1 VSYLRK
7 VIECIP
13 NFSTSDRKVVE
24 AILDE
29 IRRIQDARL
38 LDYTFDGYYNRL
50 VVSFVGDEDSVLQAA
65 LNSATKAIALIDMNK
80 HKGQHPRLGAVDVVP
95 FVPIRNATM
104 EDCVEFA
111 RAFGRGLAE
120 AHHIPIYLYGEAA
133 SRPEAEDID
142 WVRQGEYEGLHEMM
156 KRPGREPDFGPNEPH
171 QTAGATIVG
180 ARRIMVGFNVNL
192 GTPNLEVAR
201 RVARAVH
208 GKKGG
213 LTDVRAMAAMIPE
226 KDMTQIGMSIGDF
239 KKTPLYHVLELVKIE
254 AERYGAPIVGAEFC
268 GLVPLQAL
276 IDVAKHYLEV
286 EELEEDRIIEIAA
299 QKALEQT

>member
-1 VSYLRK
+1 LRK
-7 VIECIP
+7 IIECIP
-13 NFSTSDRKVVE
+13 NFSTSDPKFVK

-29 IRRIQDARL
+29 IRCVQNACL
-38 LDYTFDGYYNRL
+38 LDHTFDSYYNRL

-65 LNSATKAIALIDMNK
+65 LNSAAKAIALIDMNK

-104 EDCVEFA
+104 EDCVELA
-111 RAFGRGLAE
+111 RAFGRRLAE
-120 AHHIPIYLYGEAA
+120 AHHIPVYLYGEAA
-133 SRPEAEDID
+133 SRPEAADID
-142 WVRQGEYEGLHEMM
+142 WIRQGEHEGLHEMI
-156 KRPGREPDFGPNEPH
+156 KRPGREPDFGPKEPH
-171 QTAGATIVG
+171 PTAGATIVG

-192 GTPNLEVAR
+192 GTPNLEIAR

-208 GKKGG
+208 AKKGG

-226 KDMTQIGMSIGDF
+226 KGMTQIGMSVGEF
-239 KKTPLYHVLELVKIE
+239 NRTPLYRILELVKIE
-254 AERYGAPIVGAEFC
+254 AERYGVPIIGSEFC

-276 IDVAKHYLEV
+276 IDVAKYYLKV
-286 EELEEDRIIEIAA
+286 ESLEGDRIIEIAV